1 MTNSK
6 FIEICKKYAKDN
18 KKIFHPKYI
27 DNVEFLYSYFKKYC
41 LEHFLNEDQE
51 NHIYEWL
58 SANPDLMI
66 DDLYE
71 ETNIVKKV
79 CLELGITQKELAD
92 ILKVND
98 GTIRQWSSKGEVMPN
113 VEVTL
118 NLLLENNKLKKQIE
132 KLKSFS
138 LLLEEIK
145 QL

>member
-1 MTNSK
+1 M
-6 FIEICKKYAKDN
+6 
-18 KKIFHPKYI
+18 
-27 DNVEFLYSYFKKYC
+27 
-41 LEHFLNEDQE
+41 
-51 NHIYEWL
+51 
-58 SANPDLMI
+58 
-66 DDLYE
+66 
-71 ETNIVKKV
+71 
-79 CLELGITQKELAD
+79 AD